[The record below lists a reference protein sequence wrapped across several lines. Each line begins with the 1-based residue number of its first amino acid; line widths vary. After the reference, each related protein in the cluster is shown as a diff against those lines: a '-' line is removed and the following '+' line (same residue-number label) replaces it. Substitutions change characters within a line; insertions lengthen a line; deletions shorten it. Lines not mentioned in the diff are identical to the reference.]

1 MNWSPAM
8 TAVFTPEGPLF
19 RATELAGGPWSPDML
34 QGSATT
40 ALMARE
46 VEQLAVAAGFAVRR
60 LTFDLWRPA
69 GLSAFA
75 LMTEMLRDGRK
86 AKTIRVRLVDG
97 EAEVGRCTALLTAQ
111 GGESPADPF
120 AQEVLRLSA
129 GDAGPEAGHAPPAF
143 AQKWSRYFQNVSV
156 RLIEGAL
163 EKPGPAAAWMR
174 LDMPLVE
181 GEANTPLLQAVQAAD
196 FASGV
201 AQIVDMRQ
209 WTFINPEISLY
220 FFRPP
225 DGEWILVR
233 SRTRVGE
240 RGAGLTMATLS
251 DRRGPFAEVLQ
262 AMIFEKR
269 ESAQA
274 QAS

>member
-1 MNWSPAM
+1 M
-8 TAVFTPEGPLF
+8 TAIFEPEGDLY
-19 RATELAGGPWSPDML
+19 RATEHAGGPWSPDML

-46 VEQLAVAAGFAVRR
+46 VERWAEQSGFAVRR

-69 GLSAFA
+69 GLRPFA
-75 LMTEMLRDGRK
+75 TRVDMLRDGRK
-86 AKTIRVRLVDG
+86 AKTIQVRLMDG
-97 EAEVGRCTALLTAQ
+97 EVEIGRCSALLTVQ
-111 GGESPADPF
+111 SGESPVDPF
-120 AQEVLRLSA
+120 ARAASVDPA
-129 GDAGPEAGHAPPAF
+129 PEAGTPPPGF

-174 LDMPLVE
+174 LDVPLIE
-181 GEANTPLLQAVQAAD
+181 GQPNTPLLQAVQAAD
-196 FASGV
+196 FSSGV

-220 FFRPP
+220 FFRAPE
-225 DGEWILVR
+225 DEWILIR
-233 SRTRVGE
+233 AATRVGAN
-240 RGAGLTMATLS
+240 GAGLTTATLS
-251 DRRGPFAEVLQ
+251 DRKGPFAEVMQ
-262 AMIFEKR
+262 AMTFERR
-269 ESAQA
+269 EAMDA